1 MAKSNL
7 EITITA
13 KDQASKN
20 IKKLDK
26 ELEGVN
32 KEVKKSSKSFK
43 SMGADMLKMGAV
55 VGGVTAGLVLAGKA
69 LFDLGERGAIV
80 EQTGESFEF
89 LIEKLE
95 LTPDLLEDLRKASRG
110 TIDDM
115 TLMSSVSTLLAGT
128 SRDMGME
135 LGRNTP
141 R

>member
-55 VGGVTAGLVLAGKA
+55 VGGVTAGVVLAGKA
-69 LFDLGERGAIV
+69 IFDLGEQGAIV
-80 EQTGESFEF
+80 EQTTESFDF
-89 LIEKLE
+89 LLEKL
-95 LTPDLLEDLRKASRG
+95 DLAPEP
-110 TIDDM
+110 
-115 TLMSSVSTLLAGT
+115 LAHH
-128 SRDMGME
+128 RE
-135 LGRNTP
+135 F
-141 R
+141 